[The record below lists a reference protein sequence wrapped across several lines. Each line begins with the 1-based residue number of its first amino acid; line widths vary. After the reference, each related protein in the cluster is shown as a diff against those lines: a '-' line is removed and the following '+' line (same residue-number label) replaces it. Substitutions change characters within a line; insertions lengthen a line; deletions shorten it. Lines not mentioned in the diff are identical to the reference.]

1 MPRGYPP
8 GVAKVDLTV
17 LAIPAFIGSM
27 AAEYAFYRRHPAAPG
42 NPRAGDY
49 ELKDTIASLTM
60 GVGSLVAPYVGSR
73 LLDPVTPG
81 RGRWARALM
90 GAGVAAAA
98 VTTVADVLRL
108 RRASP
113 GGRLPR
119 PGDVPPGLRSSGDTS
134 GPVLQRIRG
143 GTAVAAVAAAALTTA
158 TTWATQTSGRRLFEL
173 HRRDLGSGWRATA
186 LAVLGW
192 DAVYYWN
199 HRLSHESRWMWAVH
213 VVHHSSERYNLSTAL
228 RQPVAEGVTLT
239 VPYGLLALLGVRPAT
254 IETARALNLIYQF
267 WIHTEAVNRIGWLER
282 VLNTPSHHRVH
293 HGSNRQY
300 LDRNHGSILIVW
312 DKLFGTFEEERER
325 PVYGLTRNIHSFN
338 PVRIATHEWLD
349 IADDVA
355 NAEGWRERC
364 GYLLRGPGWAY
375 ERRALRTRPSIGAPV
390 AG

>member
-1 MPRGYPP
+1 MQRGYPP

-17 LAIPAFIGSM
+17 LAIPVYIGSM
-27 AAEYAFYRRHPAAPG
+27 AAEYAFYRRHPSAPG

-60 GVGSLVAPYVGSR
+60 GLGSLAAPYVSSR
-73 LLDPVTPG
+73 LLAPVTPG

-98 VTTVADVLRL
+98 VTTFADVLRL
-108 RRASP
+108 RDER
-113 GGRLPR
+113 GRLPR
-119 PGDVPPGLRSSGDTS
+119 PGTVPPGLRATGDTS

-143 GTAVAAVAAAALTTA
+143 ATAVAAVTAAALTTA
-158 TTWATQTSGRRLFEL
+158 TTWATLTSGRRLFER
-173 HRRDLGSGWRATA
+173 HGRDLGEGWGATA
-186 LAVLGW
+186 FAVLAW

-199 HRLSHESRWMWAVH
+199 HRLSHESRWLWAVH

-239 VPYGLLALLGVRPAT
+239 VPYGLLALAGVRPAT

-267 WIHTEAVNRIGWLER
+267 WIHTEAVNRIGPLER

-325 PVYGLTRNIHSFN
+325 PVYGLTRNVGSFD
-338 PVRIATHEWLD
+338 PLRIATHEWRD
-349 IADDVA
+349 IAEDVA
-355 NAEGWRERC
+355 NADGWAERF

-375 ERRALRTRPSIGAPV
+375 ERRVRRARPSVEAPV